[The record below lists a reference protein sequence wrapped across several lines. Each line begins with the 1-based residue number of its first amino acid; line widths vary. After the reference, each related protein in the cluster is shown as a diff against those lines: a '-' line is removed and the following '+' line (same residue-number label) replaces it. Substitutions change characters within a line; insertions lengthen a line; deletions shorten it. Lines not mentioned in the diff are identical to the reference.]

1 MILLFYSIILN
12 KNVRYG
18 HMFLWLRK
26 LFRKISSTKE
36 SIREDQQKQP
46 RNTSLGF
53 MSDEADFE
61 KSSESLLEYLRLK
74 SKKTT
79 IKEEKFNLNNV
90 LNELSGSLSTDFMDS
105 GVELIFD
112 IDKAVPKN
120 LIGDSLQL
128 GKILA
133 SLTRSLIQKDPR
145 AEIEIKILEL
155 LSLGTSQKLQFK
167 IIGSGVHL
175 SKEELKAFS
184 VPYYDEE
191 LKKYIKL
198 EFYVTKEI
206 VSLMG
211 GTLDIKSSPKEG
223 TIMLLSVPFT
233 RDEEAGVR
241 KYRLPSKDM
250 VGKKVFLVDSNYSS
264 ALAIKKMLSYFRHK
278 VDIISAEYFQNKK
291 VNLSSYDIAIFDE
304 EMLTPHVISYL
315 KNLKQ
320 RSSIKVVLL
329 SSIFRSK
336 HMDRY
341 GVLSVVDAMADKPF
355 SQERIFEM
363 ILDLERASG
372 RGKSIGIPK
381 KSYPGTESG
390 MHMVH
395 KTLFENKPGINP
407 ERFSDFSGNALL
419 VVDDNRINQ
428 KILLHVLGKSG
439 IDIETASDG
448 EEAVSMVLNP
458 AKKYDMVLMDIN
470 MPVMDGYAATAV
482 IRKNSAYR
490 EMPIVALTTLILESE
505 IEKMFAHGVNGYLSK
520 PLEVGRLYAAF
531 EFYLKKSHKK
541 HTSTKTVRVIEKQFD
556 GLNVAQGIR
565 HANGNAV
572 VYMEI
577 LKEFMAVYGQSA
589 KMMRNLADDRNY
601 AQMKLLCA
609 DMRNLTNT
617 IGADKVH
624 TITDEIYK
632 LFLYNNEQRVPQYI
646 EAYRREFEKLGNAI
660 EAYIEGSEQ

>member
-1 MILLFYSIILN
+1 
-12 KNVRYG
+12 
-18 HMFLWLRK
+18 MFLWLRK
-26 LFRKISSTKE
+26 LFRKKTNTE
-36 SIREDQQKQP
+36 ERAREGQQEQP
-46 RNTSLGF
+46 HNTSLGF
-53 MSDEADFE
+53 MSNEIHFE

-90 LNELSGSLSTDFMDS
+90 LNELSGSLSVDFMDS
-105 GVELIFD
+105 GLELIFD
-112 IDKAVPKN
+112 IDKSVPRN

-128 GKILA
+128 EKILT
-133 SLTRSLIQKDPR
+133 SLTRSLIQKDPC
-145 AEIEIKILEL
+145 AEIVIQISQSV
-155 LSLGTSQKLQFK
+155 SLGANQKLQFK

-175 SKEELKAFS
+175 SREELKAFS

-191 LKKYIKL
+191 LKRYIKL

-211 GTLDIKSSPKEG
+211 GTLDIKSSASEG
-223 TIMLLSVPFT
+223 TRMLLSVPFK
-233 RDEEAGVR
+233 RDKEERQR
-241 KYRLPSKDM
+241 KYRLPSKEM
-250 VGKKVFLVDSNYSS
+250 VGKKIFLVDGNYNS
-264 ALAIKKMLSYFRHK
+264 ALAIKKMLSYFQHK

-320 RSSIKVVLL
+320 RSSIKIVLL

-336 HMDRY
+336 HIDRY

-363 ILDLERASG
+363 ILDIERVSS
-372 RGKSIGIPK
+372 RK
-381 KSYPGTESG
+381 KSLQNLKNSPVDGESDTQKA
-390 MHMVH
+390 HRA
-395 KTLFENKPGINP
+395 LFENKQGITP
-407 ERFSDFSGNALL
+407 ESFSVFSGSRLL

-428 KILLHVLGKSG
+428 KVLLHVLGESG

-448 EEAVSMVLNP
+448 EEAVNMVLNP
-458 AKKYDMVLMDIN
+458 SKKYDMVLMDIN
-470 MPVMDGYAATAV
+470 MPVMDGYEATAM
-482 IRKNSAYR
+482 IRRNSGYR
-490 EMPIVALTTLILESE
+490 EMPIVALTTLVLESE
-505 IEKMFAHGVNGYLSK
+505 IEKMFAHGVSGYLSK
-520 PLEVGRLYAAF
+520 PLEVGRLYAAL
-531 EFYLKKSHKK
+531 ERYLQKSDSKKPSV
-541 HTSTKTVRVIEKQFD
+541 KTVGAIGKQFD
-556 GLNVAQGIR
+556 GLDVAQGIR
-565 HANGNAV
+565 HANGNTV

-589 KMMRNLADDRNY
+589 QMMRNLADDRNY

-617 IGADKVH
+617 IGAHKVH
-624 TITDEIYK
+624 TIADEMYK
-632 LFLYNNEQRVPQYI
+632 LFLYNNEQRTPQYI
-646 EAYRREFEKLGNAI
+646 ESYRREFEKLEYAI
-660 EAYIEGSEQ
+660 ERYIEGGAQ